1 MISINILAGDQ
12 NYFDAG
18 QCNLD
23 KEVTKNEDEFLGTA
37 NIKHLYLKT
46 RTPEKSFLTPS
57 LSN

>member
-1 MISINILAGDQ
+1 MHDC
-12 NYFDAG
+12 G

-23 KEVTKNEDEFLGTA
+23 KEVTKKEDEFLGTV
-37 NIKHLYLKT
+37 NVKHLYLKI